1 MAVPLKSHN
10 VVAAI
15 DVNGFTGDAGTARRE
30 KECGGGADFA
40 SVNVAAQRSAFGVA
54 LEHVAE
60 AGNAAGGER
69 FEWTGGDGVD
79 TNILGAEVAGE
90 ITNTGLESG
99 FRDAHD
105 VVFRHNFFCTEI
117 AERDDSATF
126 GHERRGGASDGDK
139 RINADVVSNAE
150 AFAGGIDEFTF

>member
-15 DVNGFTGDAGTARRE
+15 DVNGFTSDAGSAGRE

-40 SVNVAAQRSAFGVA
+40 SVNVAAERSAFGVA

-60 AGNAAGGER
+60 AGNAASGER
-69 FEWTGGDGVD
+69 FERTCGDSVD
-79 TNILGAEVAGE
+79 TNILGAQVAGE
-90 ITNTGLESG
+90 ITNAGLERG

-105 VVFRHNFFCTEI
+105 VVFWNDFFRAKV
-117 AERDDSATF
+117 AERDDSAAF
-126 GHERRGGASDGDK
+126 GH
-139 RINADVVSNAE
+139 
-150 AFAGGIDEFTF
+150 